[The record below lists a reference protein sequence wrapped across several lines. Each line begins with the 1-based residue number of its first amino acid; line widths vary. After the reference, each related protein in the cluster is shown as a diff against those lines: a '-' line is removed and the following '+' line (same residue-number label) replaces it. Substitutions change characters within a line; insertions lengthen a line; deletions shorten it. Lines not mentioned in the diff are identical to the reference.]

1 MQNVIKNQNDN
12 TSSQLIPEISMSRT
26 QKDLLLANLE
36 KVSEDQNN
44 HEIYYKSKKLKQTSN
59 KKYSSLEFDETSSE
73 SELYSTSD

>member
-1 MQNVIKNQNDN
+1 MQNDIKNQNN
-12 TSSQLIPEISMSRT
+12 QINSRLIPEISMSRT

-36 KVSEDQNN
+36 KVNEDENN
-44 HEIYYKSKKLKQTSN
+44 YEMYYKSKILKQTSN